1 MRKQPVQRR
10 SQQMVESLVDAAG
23 LVIAE
28 QGLDQFTTVAVAA
41 RAGVSVG
48 SLYQYFANKE
58 ALLAAL
64 LDRLTRRL
72 GEVVNRTAPLLLE
85 ADLETIVRGLLE
97 AALEFFA
104 SDEGLYLELLRNWYR
119 LDIGRS
125 LHRFEQNMMDVT
137 RIYLLSHTADL
148 RIGNA
153 AVKQFVVTNSVV
165 FTLLRYLSLP
175 QQPLFARV
183 QLVEELTAMIAR
195 YLRESPPRRGLG
207 LGPRGGLSGGP
218 KRASAGAYGA

>member
-1 MRKQPVQRR
+1 MRKQPVQKR
-10 SQQMVESLVDAAG
+10 SQQMVEALVDAAG
-23 LVIAE
+23 EVIAR
-28 QGLDQFTTVAVAA
+28 QGLDRFTTIEVAE

-85 ADLETIVRGLLE
+85 ADLRTIVHGLLE

-125 LHRFEQNMMDVT
+125 LHYFEQTMMDVT
-137 RIYLLSHTADL
+137 RIYLLSHTSEL
-148 RIGNA
+148 RFDNA
-153 AVKQFVVTNSVV
+153 AAKQFVVTNGVV

-175 QQPLFARV
+175 RPPGFGRE
-183 QLVEELTAMIAR
+183 QLVEELTSMIAS
-195 YLRESPPRRGLG
+195 Y
-207 LGPRGGLSGGP
+207 LSGASTGRSAAR
-218 KRASAGAYGA
+218 KRRRTG

>member
-10 SQQMVESLVDAAG
+10 SQQMVEALVDAAG

-85 ADLETIVRGLLE
+85 ADLETIVRGLLS
-97 AALEFFA
+97 AALEFFG

-125 LHRFEQNMMDVT
+125 LHRFEQNMMDVS
-137 RIYLLSHTADL
+137 RVYLLSHIEDL
-148 RIGNA
+148 RIGNT
-153 AVKQFVVTNSVV
+153 VVQQFVVTNSVV

-175 QQPLFARV
+175 QPPPFARG
-183 QLVEELTAMIAR
+183 QLIEELTAMIAR
-195 YLRESPPRRGLG
+195 YLREAAPPRRGG
-207 LGPRGGLSGGP
+207 QRPRP
-218 KRASAGAYGA
+218 RKARRRAGS